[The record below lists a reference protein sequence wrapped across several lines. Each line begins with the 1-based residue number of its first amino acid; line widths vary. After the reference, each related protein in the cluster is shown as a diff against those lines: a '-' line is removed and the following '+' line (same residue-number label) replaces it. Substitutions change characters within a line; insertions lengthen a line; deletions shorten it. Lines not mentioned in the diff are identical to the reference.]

1 MAAGSP
7 AESPY
12 PRVGERADLPALEEE
27 VLASWDR
34 DHTFEAS
41 VEARPAGEHGEKEFV
56 FYDGPPF
63 ANGQP
68 HYGHLLTGYVK
79 DAIPR
84 YQTMRGRRVER
95 RWGWDTHGL
104 PVEMQVEKELG
115 VSGALEIEAY
125 GIDRFNARCRALV
138 ADVAS
143 DWQRYVRRQARWVD
157 MRNAYRTLDLPYME
171 SVIWALKQL
180 YDKGLMYE
188 GYKVLAY
195 CWECET
201 PLSNFETRLDDAYR
215 ERQDPAVTV
224 LFELEPAEGDDTPL
238 KVLVWTTTPWTL
250 PSNLALAVGPE
261 MDYALL
267 EEDGT
272 RYVIGEATIPK
283 YEQQLEGAV
292 RVGTVKG
299 RDLVGRTYRPLFP
312 YFSDTPN
319 AFRVLAGDFVSTDE
333 GTGTVHIAP
342 GFGQDDQRIS
352 EANGIP
358 VVVPVD
364 RQGKFTDEVPDYAG
378 LQVFD
383 ANPKIIKD
391 LKAAGV
397 VVKHETYAHSY
408 PHCWRTDTP
417 LIYKAVGSWFVQ
429 VTAVNDR
436 MLELNQEINWVPE
449 HVKNGAF
456 GKWIENLIDWPI
468 SRNRYWGTPIPVW
481 KSDDPAYPRV
491 DVYGSLDELEHDF
504 GVRLEDLHRPGIDE
518 LTRPN
523 PDDPT
528 GKSTM
533 RRVPEVLDCWFDSG
547 SMPFAQVHY
556 PFENREWFDNHFP
569 ADFICE
575 YVGQTRGWFYTLH
588 ALGTTLFDRPP
599 FQSCVAHG
607 VLLGDDGQ
615 KLSKRLN
622 NFPDPDLMFSRYGAD
637 AMRWYLL
644 SSAVLRGADGTVDER
659 NIAEASRQVLQ
670 PIWNAWH
677 FFTLYANTDGY
688 RATFRTDADGV
699 LDRYILAKTHDLV
712 VDVTARMDVYDL
724 FGAAAAVTAFIDA
737 LNNWYI
743 RRSRDR
749 FWHSDLDAFDT
760 LATVLRTLMLVTAPM
775 IPLLAERVYRGLTR
789 EPSVHLAD
797 WPDPDSLPG
806 DRELV
811 AAMDL
816 AREVCSAALSVRKAQ
831 NRRVRLPLSTLTV
844 AGAGAASLE
853 PFAELIADEVNVQR
867 VDLRDDVGDLAT
879 GVLQV
884 TPAEVGPRLGADTQK
899 VLRAAKAGEWSQR
912 DDGRVEVAGH
922 VLEAGEFTLRLTP
935 ADEDTSRA
943 LSGRDTVVALDVT
956 LTPELEDEGMARD
969 VVRAVQQARKAEG
982 LHVADRIHLILELP
996 EDAHAAVAAHKDH
1009 VMAETLATSLVFV
1022 DDERRRPAE
1031 AHRAELNDGRH
1042 FHIAVGRAEP

>member
-1 MAAGSP
+1 MAAENP
-7 AESPY
+7 VDSPY
-12 PRVGERADLPALEEE
+12 PRVGERADFPALEEE
-27 VLASWDR
+27 ILASWDR

-41 VEARPAGEHGEKEFV
+41 VEARAAGEDGSNEYV

-79 DAIPR
+79 DAVPR

-104 PVEMQVEKELG
+104 PVEMQIEKELG
-115 VSGALEIEAY
+115 VSGAVQIEEY

-143 DWQRYVRRQARWVD
+143 DWQRFVRRQARWVD
-157 MRNAYRTLDLPYME
+157 MGNAYRTLDLPYME

-180 YDKGLMYE
+180 HDKGLMYE

-201 PLSNFETRLDDAYR
+201 PLSNFETRMDDAYR

-224 LFELEPAEGDDTPL
+224 LFELDPVEGEPDGVPL
-238 KVLVWTTTPWTL
+238 EILVWTTTPWTL
-250 PSNLALAVGPE
+250 PSNLALAVGPD
-261 MDYALL
+261 MDYAVL
-267 EEDGT
+267 EEEGH
-272 RYVIGEATIPK
+272 RYVIGEATMAS
-283 YEQQLEGAV
+283 YTQQLERAV
-292 RVGTVKG
+292 RVGTMKG
-299 RDLVGRTYRPLFP
+299 EALVGRTYRPLFP
-312 YFSDTPN
+312 YFRDTPN

-342 GFGQDDQRIS
+342 GFGQDDQRVS

-383 ANPKIIKD
+383 ANPRIIKD
-391 LKAAGV
+391 LKAAGAI
-397 VVKHETYAHSY
+397 VKHETYAHSY

-417 LIYKAVGSWFVQ
+417 LIYKAVSSWFIQ

-449 HVKNGAF
+449 HVKDGAF

-491 DVYGSLDELEHDF
+491 DVYGSLDELERDF
-504 GVRLEDLHRPGIDE
+504 GVRLDDLHRPGVDE

-556 PFENREWFDNHFP
+556 PFENREWFENHFP

-588 ALGTTLFDRPP
+588 TLSTTLFDRPA
-599 FQSCVAHG
+599 FQTCLAHG

-615 KLSKRLN
+615 KLSKRLR
-622 NFPDPDLMFSRYGAD
+622 NFPDPDQVFARYGAD

-644 SSAVLRGADGTVDER
+644 SSPILRGGDGAVEER
-659 NIAEASRQVLQ
+659 AIAEASRHILQ

-688 RATFRTDADGV
+688 RATFRADASGV
-699 LDRYILAKTHDLV
+699 LDRYILAKTHELV
-712 VDVTARMDVYDL
+712 VEVTARMDAYDL
-724 FGAAAAVTAFIDA
+724 FSACGAVTAFIDA

-749 FWHSDLDAFDT
+749 FWHSDTDAFDT
-760 LATVLRTLMLVTAPM
+760 LATVMRTLTQVTAPLL
-775 IPLLAERVYRGLTR
+775 PLVSEYVYRGLTG

-797 WPDPDSLPG
+797 WPDPATLPA
-806 DRELV
+806 DPELV

-831 NRRVRLPLSTLTV
+831 NRRVRLPLATLTV

-853 PFAELIADEVNVQR
+853 GFAELIADEVNVKT
-867 VDLRDDVGDLAT
+867 VDLRDEVGDLAT

-884 TPAEVGPRLGADTQK
+884 TPAVVGPRLGPDTQK

-912 DDGRVEVAGH
+912 DDGRVDVAGH
-922 VLEAGEFTLRLTP
+922 VLEPSEFTLRLTP
-935 ADEDTSRA
+935 SDEDTSRA
-943 LSGRDTVVALDVT
+943 LSGRDTVIVLDVVPS
-956 LTPELEDEGMARD
+956 PELEAEGVARD
-969 VVRAVQQARKAEG
+969 VVRLVQEARKKQG
-982 LHVADRIHLILELP
+982 LHVSDRIHLVIEP
-996 EDAHAAVAAHKDH
+996 PDDVRPAVAAHRDY
-1009 VMAETLATSLVFV
+1009 VMAETLARDLVL
-1022 DDERRRPAE
+1022 AE
-1031 AHRAELNDGRH
+1031 THIADAHRGELSDGRH
-1042 FHIAVGRAEP
+1042 VHIGLHKVD